1 MIMRSNRLF
10 ACSVCLAVLAGLLG
24 PAECARGG
32 WLCTLL
38 RICGSRGVDGDSW
51 PRTAPAMAL
60 PPPGGWAAVSGLSIA
75 DLARIRAS
83 AAELAVVCG
92 PMVAV
97 TPEDFETEGMA
108 LTAADFACI
117 EAFADEGRYEEAARE
132 AERRSDDPVAA
143 MVAARL
149 RLMKR
154 GISAAETNRQ
164 VYRLIDMAR
173 RLRNHNVAVSAAL
186 TAAFEAQRVANT
198 KAGTAALE
206 LAMQRLR
213 VVDPST
219 MSPSESMTDGALF
232 TEIMGGW
239 VRLGP
244 NSLERPCEAWQ
255 RVVQARDRATDSLA
269 RVTCPTSEGRL
280 CGCARECRRRLLQA
294 ELAAARGDHGW
305 SVNPRRAAQVE
316 AALSVL
322 AAE

>member
-1 MIMRSNRLF
+1 M
-10 ACSVCLAVLAGLLG
+10 
-24 PAECARGG
+24 P
-32 WLCTLL
+32 
-38 RICGSRGVDGDSW
+38 
-51 PRTAPAMAL
+51 
-60 PPPGGWAAVSGLSIA
+60 GLSIV

-108 LTAADFACI
+108 LTAEDFACI
-117 EAFADEGRYEEAARE
+117 EALADEGRYEEAACE

-154 GISAAETNRQ
+154 GISAKETNRQ

-173 RLRNHNVAVSAAL
+173 RLQNHNVAASAAL

-198 KAGTAALE
+198 KAGAAALE

-213 VVDPST
+213 MADPSAV
-219 MSPSESMTDGALF
+219 SASEPMTAGALF
-232 TEIMGGW
+232 TEIMRGW
-239 VRLGP
+239 VWLGP
-244 NSLERPCEAWQ
+244 SSLEHPCEAWQ
-255 RVVQARDRATDSLA
+255 RAMEARDRATDSLA
-269 RVTCPTSEGRL
+269 RVTCPTSQGRL
-280 CGCARECRRRLLQA
+280 CGCARECRRSLLHL

-305 SVNPRRAAQVE
+305 PVNPRHAAEVE
-316 AALSVL
+316 AALSEL